1 MRLVVSDK
9 ILKLTSLLV
18 VILWLS
24 PTLIEFTVNL
34 GSQTYSWSAF
44 VLLFLLPIIG
54 FIYLILAVLIK
65 KMVAFLVWSSLYFFP
80 LLSLWHWVLTCSVLK
95 RKFNLYYFSINR
107 WQRKAFVVM

>member
-24 PTLIEFTVNL
+24 PTLIEFTVSL

-54 FIYLILAVLIK
+54 FIYLILAILTRK
-65 KMVAFLVWSSLYFFP
+65 WWLFFFGLAYIFSFAITMALGSY
-80 LLSLWHWVLTCSVLK
+80 LLGP
-95 RKFNLYYFSINR
+95 
-107 WQRKAFVVM
+107 

>member
-9 ILKLTSLLV
+9 FIKLTSLLV

-24 PTLIEFTVNL
+24 PTLIEFTVSL

-54 FIYLILAVLIK
+54 FIYLILTILTRKWWLILIGLVCLFSFFIS
-65 KMVAFLVWSSLYFFP
+65 MFLGYLFLGP
-80 LLSLWHWVLTCSVLK
+80 
-95 RKFNLYYFSINR
+95 
-107 WQRKAFVVM
+107 

>member
-24 PTLIEFTVNL
+24 PTLIEFTVSL

-54 FIYLILAVLIK
+54 FIYLILAILTRKWWLILIGLACIFSFAIT
-65 KMVAFLVWSSLYFFP
+65 MALGSY
-80 LLSLWHWVLTCSVLK
+80 LLGP
-95 RKFNLYYFSINR
+95 
-107 WQRKAFVVM
+107 

>member
-1 MRLVVSDK
+1 MRLVASDK

-18 VILWLS
+18 AILWLS

-54 FIYLILAVLIK
+54 FIYLILAILTRKWWLILIGLACLFSFFIS
-65 KMVAFLVWSSLYFFP
+65 MFLGYLFLGP
-80 LLSLWHWVLTCSVLK
+80 
-95 RKFNLYYFSINR
+95 
-107 WQRKAFVVM
+107 

>member
-9 ILKLTSLLV
+9 ILKLTSLLA

-54 FIYLILAVLIK
+54 FIYLILAILTRKWWLILIGLACLFSFFIS
-65 KMVAFLVWSSLYFFP
+65 MFLGYFFLGP
-80 LLSLWHWVLTCSVLK
+80 
-95 RKFNLYYFSINR
+95 
-107 WQRKAFVVM
+107 

>member
-24 PTLIEFTVNL
+24 PTLIKFTVSL

-54 FIYLILAVLIK
+54 FIYLILAILTRKWWLILIGLACLFSFFIS
-65 KMVAFLVWSSLYFFP
+65 MFLGYLFLGP
-80 LLSLWHWVLTCSVLK
+80 
-95 RKFNLYYFSINR
+95 
-107 WQRKAFVVM
+107 

>member
-54 FIYLILAVLIK
+54 FIYLILAILTRKWWLILIGLACLFSFFIS
-65 KMVAFLVWSSLYFFP
+65 MFLGDLFLGP
-80 LLSLWHWVLTCSVLK
+80 
-95 RKFNLYYFSINR
+95 
-107 WQRKAFVVM
+107 

>member
-24 PTLIEFTVNL
+24 PTLIEFTVSL

-54 FIYLILAVLIK
+54 FIYLILAILTRK
-65 KMVAFLVWSSLYFFP
+65 WWLFLFGLACILSFAITMALGSY
-80 LLSLWHWVLTCSVLK
+80 LLGP
-95 RKFNLYYFSINR
+95 
-107 WQRKAFVVM
+107 

>member
-9 ILKLTSLLV
+9 FIKLTSLLV

-24 PTLIEFTVNL
+24 PTLIEFTVSL

-54 FIYLILAVLIK
+54 FIYLILAILTRKWWLILIGLACLFSFFIS
-65 KMVAFLVWSSLYFFP
+65 MFLGYLFLGP
-80 LLSLWHWVLTCSVLK
+80 
-95 RKFNLYYFSINR
+95 
-107 WQRKAFVVM
+107 